1 MKTSH
6 SATVCVAVQRGSVE
20 PRTVHQP
27 PRSDLRLLVQLLV
40 RLPVCRLVRLLVQRP
55 VWLMLR
61 VMVPVLA
68 RRLR

>member
-1 MKTSH
+1 M
-6 SATVCVAVQRGSVE
+6 E